1 MVERPRQAT
10 RSLSPRGD
18 VHTERWRFPALSR
31 ERSPLDES
39 TSQEGVIPNQDHRET
54 VEPTAQDGKGNVYAA
69 SLRREVAGHLVMST
83 CMLQCNASCSM

>member
-1 MVERPRQAT
+1 MLERARQAT

-31 ERSPLDES
+31 ERSPLSEQES
-39 TSQEGVIPNQDHRET
+39 SEGVIPNKDHRET
-54 VEPTAQDGKGNVYAA
+54 IEPTAQDGKGNVYAA
-69 SLRREVAGHLVMST
+69 DLRRSEAGHLVMYT